1 MSSLDYMHG
10 AAVQEIISNS
20 ILDSELQHN
29 SNQWRNYSN
38 GLQQDNQKLR
48 QYAKEME
55 AFSQKQRKSINELIA
70 EVVRLRE
77 AVQRSKTTEEVM
89 DYNRKVDLA
98 KMRVKEIGAEVLLDE
113 IDTEASASYNFAT
126 KWVDT
131 YAYEVTNEFMEG
143 LKQGMKDKLGMSSSM
158 AHRKR
163 FMTLFEAQ
171 ALEAVRNNKYVVDEK
186 AMGEIA
192 RSVAIK
198 VYDEIRHQQRALQNF
213 RHGNSIKPTV
223 LDGPKEIEQ
232 EFGKGEFK
240 ANPYRDEVKK

>member
-38 GLQQDNQKLR
+38 GLQQDNQNLR
-48 QYAKEME
+48 RYAKEME
-55 AFSQKQRKSINELIA
+55 AFSQKQRESINELIA

-98 KMRVKEIGAEVLLDE
+98 KMRVKEIGAEVLLNK

-131 YAYEVTNEFMEG
+131 YSYEVTNEFMEG
-143 LKQGMKDKLGMSSSM
+143 LKQGMKDKLG
-158 AHRKR
+158 
-163 FMTLFEAQ
+163 
-171 ALEAVRNNKYVVDEK
+171 
-186 AMGEIA
+186 
-192 RSVAIK
+192 IK
-198 VYDEIRHQQRALQNF
+198 
-213 RHGNSIKPTV
+213 
-223 LDGPKEIEQ
+223 
-232 EFGKGEFK
+232 
-240 ANPYRDEVKK
+240 

>member
-1 MSSLDYMHG
+1 MHG

-38 GLQQDNQKLR
+38 GLKQENQNLHRHASELQAINKTQQENISK
-48 QYAKEME
+48 
-55 AFSQKQRKSINELIA
+55 LIA

-77 AVQRSKTTEEVM
+77 AVQRAKTTEEVM
-89 DYNRKVDLA
+89 DFNRKVDLA
-98 KMRVKEIGAEVLLDE
+98 KMRVKEIGAEALLDRL
-113 IDTEASASYNFAT
+113 DSEAYGAQEFAT

-131 YAYEVTNEFMEG
+131 YSNEVTNEFMEG
-143 LKQGMKDKLGMSSSM
+143 LKQGMKDNLGFSSSM

-163 FMTLFEAQ
+163 FTKLFEEQ

-186 AMGEIA
+186 VMGAIA
-192 RSVAIK
+192 QRVAIK
-198 VYDEIRHQQRALQNF
+198 VYNEIREQQRALHKE
-213 RHGNSIKPTV
+213 RYGKSVRPMVHK
-223 LDGPKEIEQ
+223 GPQEIEQ
-232 EFGKGEFK
+232 AFGKGEFK